1 MSIYKKYRNILSTLL
16 KRSKHS
22 YFSKF
27 FESNWNNIKNT
38 WKGIKSLI
46 TLKDISTSVPRT
58 LKHNNKTV
66 TNPVEIANIFN
77 KHFVSVAEK
86 TRANVNYSH
95 KHFSEYMEN
104 NSSNSF
110 FLSPT
115 NENKILG
122 IISSSNSNKSVGPNS
137 IPTRILKLLKDEIS
151 SNLSDIYNISFSM
164 GIF

>member
-1 MSIYKKYRNILSTLL
+1 MLSTLL

-66 TNPVEIANIFN
+66 TNPVEIAEIFN

-86 TRANVNYSH
+86 TRANANYSH
-95 KHFSEYMEN
+95 KHFSEYLEN

-115 NENKILG
+115 NKKEISS
-122 IISSSNSNKSVGPNS
+122 IISCFNPNKSVGPNS
-137 IPTRILKLLKDEIS
+137 IPIKDS
-151 SNLSDIYNISFSM
+151 
-164 GIF
+164 

>member
-1 MSIYKKYRNILSTLL
+1 MLSTLL

-22 YFSKF
+22 YFLKF
-27 FESNWNNIKNT
+27 FESNWNNMKNT
-38 WKGIKSLI
+38 RKGIKSLI

-95 KHFSEYMEN
+95 KHFSGYMEN
-104 NSSNSF
+104 NSMNSF

-115 NENKILG
+115 NKKEISG
-122 IISSSNSNKSVGPNS
+122 IISRLNPNKIVDPIS
-137 IPTRILKLLKDEIS
+137 IPTKIVKLLKNEIS
-151 SNLSDIYNISFSM
+151 SHLSDIYNVYFSM
-164 GIF
+164 GIFPSVLQS